1 MLILHWQQPI
11 PISTKTNSP
20 DDLNAIMSNSEKA
33 TALYKEFPGQVS
45 DYTYAIARN
54 NTASYLLK
62 YFPKLTDDLR
72 KQIEYNI
79 GEALNASTHTA
90 KPQSIQAGGFGMLAN
105 LATRD
110 NDLNKAEQYLLQA
123 ETMLLTQSPVYYYIM
138 IQIVNDLAELY
149 EKKGDLTKALEYQ
162 KKVTKYSIEQFNED
176 EAANVKDW
184 KLNISPIKRTGSPV
198 AQNKNFYTLFWDV
211 LV

>member
-1 MLILHWQQPI
+1 
-11 PISTKTNSP
+11 
-20 DDLNAIMSNSEKA
+20 MSNSEKA

-198 AQNKNFYTLFWDV
+198 AQKQKLLYIILGCIGLIGAFLCSGLTTSDSNIL
-211 LV
+211 L

>member
-1 MLILHWQQPI
+1 MVE
-11 PISTKTNSP
+11 T
-20 DDLNAIMSNSEKA
+20 
-33 TALYKEFPGQVS
+33 
-45 DYTYAIARN
+45 
-54 NTASYLLK
+54 
-62 YFPKLTDDLR
+62 
-72 KQIEYNI
+72 
-79 GEALNASTHTA
+79 LNASTHTA

-176 EAANVKDW
+176 EAANVKR
-184 KLNISPIKRTGSPV
+184 LE
-198 AQNKNFYTLFWDV
+198 AQYQSDKKEQEVLSLKNKNFYTLFWDV